1 MLTAPNVGDLADFAG
16 TVAAEYSTFAT
27 TALEQATLLFED
39 ATGLEE
45 YPDNARKRQIA
56 YNGICEMA
64 QKIYDSQEYASVVN
78 TPFQS
83 ETIGSYSYSKA
94 SQAVS
99 AGQPTG
105 VLWFDLAVSRMSVR
119 TLVEGS
125 SRELFEEFPGS
136 WPSDPKFTE
145 RPFG

>member
-16 TVAAEYSTFAT
+16 TVAADYSTFAT

-45 YPDNARKRQIA
+45 YPDSDRNRQIA

-64 QKIYDSQEYASVVN
+64 QKIYDSQAYAAVVN

-94 SQAVS
+94 AKAVS
-99 AGQPTG
+99 AGTSTG
-105 VLWFDLAVSRMSVR
+105 VLWFDLAVSRLSVKGS
-119 TLVEGS
+119 VESS
-125 SRELFEEFPGS
+125 SRELFNAYPDS
-136 WPSDPKFTE
+136 WPADPDVVD

>member
-16 TVAAEYSTFAT
+16 TVAADYSTFAT

-45 YPDNARKRQIA
+45 YPDSDRNRQIA

-64 QKIYDSQEYASVVN
+64 QKIYDAQAYAAVVN
-78 TPFQS
+78 GPFQS

-94 SQAVS
+94 AKAVS
-99 AGQPTG
+99 AGTATG
-105 VLWFDLAVSRMSVR
+105 VLWFDLAVFRLSVR

-125 SRELFEEFPGS
+125 SHELFEKFPES
-136 WPSDPKFTE
+136 WSSDPKVTE